1 MVLLLSYR
9 YVLWMAETYPTG
21 GTDMSQLL
29 ERCIAL
35 FKDQEQ
41 YRDDERYL
49 KIWIR
54 YVSGGHFTCY
64 I

>member
-1 MVLLLSYR
+1 
-9 YVLWMAETYPTG
+9 MAETFPTG
-21 GTDMSQLL
+21 GADMVQLL

-49 KIWIR
+49 KVWIR
-54 YVSGGHFTCY
+54 YVCIASNARHHIPY
-64 I
+64 SHILL